1 MNYLV
6 SGNEMKEYDSNTTE
20 ILGMSPL
27 VLMERAALATVAEIV
42 RRKPGPNRVLAVA
55 GCGNN
60 GGDALAVGRLLAL
73 AGHEVVF
80 VLIGD
85 KNRCSP
91 ETTRQIVIL
100 EKYGFPIQSKI
111 EKGEYDIIVD
121 GIFGIGLSREVSGE
135 YAEAIRNINRA
146 GAEGALVVSVDIPS
160 GIHAGTGAVLGKAVR
175 AGLTVSYGF
184 AKRGHYLY
192 PGCDYTGE
200 LAVRDIGITE
210 HSFRGNRPE
219 LFTYSG
225 LADLKMPSRKKS
237 GNKGT
242 FGKVLLIAGQ
252 KSMAGA
258 CQLAGRGCLRS
269 GAGMLAVLTH
279 ESNRVILQEALPE
292 AMVSTYGTENAGRS
306 ENDMENIQKAARKW
320 LTWAGCIVI
329 GPGLGRNEQS
339 ELLLRTV
346 LTESRLPLVLDADAI
361 WLLGQSPELKNLFS
375 RQSDRKRILTPHMGE
390 FCGLTGCRM
399 EEAKAPDFQFI
410 RKTAQELNGTLVCKD
425 ARTYVCQAGRTEA
438 YLNTSGNSGLATAG
452 SGDVLAGII
461 GGLLAQ
467 GMADFE
473 AACMGVH
480 LHGLAGDFAAKQ
492 KSEYGVIASD
502 IVEAV
507 PAVIKAA
514 GVYTKGGV
522 LISGKDYYREFQ

>member
-6 SGNEMKEYDSNTTE
+6 SGNEMKEYDSNTIE
-20 ILGMSPL
+20 RLGMSAL
-27 VLMERAALATVAEIV
+27 VLMERAALATVEEIV
-42 RRKPGPNRVLAVA
+42 RRKPGRHRILAIA

-73 AGHEVVF
+73 AGQEVVF

-85 KNRCSP
+85 KDRCST
-91 ETTRQIVIL
+91 ETNSQIVIL
-100 EKYGFPIQSKI
+100 RKYGFPIQSKMK
-111 EKGEYDIIVD
+111 KGEYDIIVD
-121 GIFGIGLSREVSGE
+121 GLFGIGLSREVSGE
-135 YAEAIRNINRA
+135 YEEVIEYVNRT
-146 GAEGALVVSVDIPS
+146 GHEGALVCSVDIPS

-175 AGLTVSYGF
+175 ADLTVSYGF

-192 PGCDYTGE
+192 PGCDYVGE

-210 HSFRGNRPE
+210 HSFGRRRPE
-219 LFTYSG
+219 LFTYNG
-225 LADLKMPSRKKS
+225 LADLKMPFREKS

-269 GAGMLAVLTH
+269 GAGMLAILTH

-292 AMVSTYGTENAGRS
+292 AMVSTYGTENGLNDIREAAG
-306 ENDMENIQKAARKW
+306 KW
-320 LTWAGCIVI
+320 RQWAGCVVI

-361 WLLGQSPELKNLFS
+361 WLLGQSPELQKEFC

-390 FCGLTGCRM
+390 FCDLAGCSM
-399 EEAKAPDFQFI
+399 EEAKASDFQLI
-410 RKTAQELNGTLVCKD
+410 RETARKLNCTLVCKD
-425 ARTYVCQAGRTEA
+425 ARTYVCQADRAEA
-438 YLNTSGNSGLATAG
+438 YLNTSGNSGMATAG

-480 LHGLAGDFAAKQ
+480 LHGLAGDLAAEQ

-507 PAVIKAA
+507 PAIVKAA
-514 GVYTKGGV
+514 GVDTKGGV
-522 LISGKDYYREFQ
+522 LISGKDYYKDFQ